1 MCLSAPDTKHYN
13 IAAGL
18 HKTCAEK
25 RINMIINRD
34 AELEKIMFS
43 KLSQIDDFI
52 SNKDVYALGL
62 RLNALSSLYRA
73 LRSEEAADALT
84 EALDKVLESSVL
96 DSVNKNELKRFM
108 SGTAMYTADDKK
120 CLCKAYQYETFYM
133 AYETKDGGK
142 EQYNDVIGQYNAMN
156 DELFAT
162 VKYSQD
168 RTKALKKLSVYAASL
183 IDTMEVMD
191 QMIYEIFRKMQDY
204 YKASVK
210 AVLES
215 GVTAEGMD
223 DMDDEAELI
232 FAYAVLKGC
241 RMKALHTEKY
251 EGIVLGVCDKV
262 MSGEIFTG
270 EDTEANDTII
280 SMAALVYS
288 ETVRNR
294 EYQDYGRGKGGA
306 LWS

>member
-96 DSVNKNELKRFM
+96 DSVNKNELKSSVQQILPSSTIHTSTKRQTMIRLPFVL
-108 SGTAMYTADDKK
+108 S
-120 CLCKAYQYETFYM
+120 KA
-133 AYETKDGGK
+133 
-142 EQYNDVIGQYNAMN
+142 
-156 DELFAT
+156 
-162 VKYSQD
+162 
-168 RTKALKKLSVYAASL
+168 RTPSL
-183 IDTMEVMD
+183 D
-191 QMIYEIFRKMQDY
+191 
-204 YKASVK
+204 
-210 AVLES
+210 
-215 GVTAEGMD
+215 
-223 DMDDEAELI
+223 
-232 FAYAVLKGC
+232 
-241 RMKALHTEKY
+241 
-251 EGIVLGVCDKV
+251 
-262 MSGEIFTG
+262 
-270 EDTEANDTII
+270 
-280 SMAALVYS
+280 
-288 ETVRNR
+288 
-294 EYQDYGRGKGGA
+294 GA
-306 LWS
+306 LLF

>member
-1 MCLSAPDTKHYN
+1 
-13 IAAGL
+13 
-18 HKTCAEK
+18 
-25 RINMIINRD
+25 MIINRD

-62 RLNALSSLYRA
+62 RLNAISSLYRA

-108 SGTAMYTADDKK
+108 SGTAMYTAFDFTGDEKYRNAAIELAKGFKDFERNDNGYFKDADDKK

-223 DMDDEAELI
+223 DMDDE
-232 FAYAVLKGC
+232 Y
-241 RMKALHTEKY
+241 
-251 EGIVLGVCDKV
+251 
-262 MSGEIFTG
+262 
-270 EDTEANDTII
+270 
-280 SMAALVYS
+280 
-288 ETVRNR
+288 
-294 EYQDYGRGKGGA
+294 
-306 LWS
+306 